1 MPIERATSNYR
12 RELMN
17 MFSLS
22 KESENSLKRGILKL
36 VENFLKDYLKPK
48 QRITGLMTP
57 KQLKEELEIDYNTL
71 KRWER
76 AGLKRFT
83 PPIED
88 TRKVFYRI
96 DDILIFLGADK
107 ES

>member
-1 MPIERATSNYR
+1 
-12 RELMN
+12 

-22 KESENSLKRGILKL
+22 KESENSLKCGILKL
-36 VENFLKDYLKPK
+36 IEGFLKDYLKPK

-57 KQLKEELEIDYNTL
+57 KQLKEELDIDHNTL

-76 AGLKRFT
+76 AGLKRCT

-88 TRKVFYRI
+88 TRKIFYKI
-96 DDILIFLGADK
+96 EDILIFLGAEK
-107 ES
+107 

>member
-1 MPIERATSNYR
+1 
-12 RELMN
+12 

-96 DDILIFLGADK
+96 DDILIFLRADK

>member
-1 MPIERATSNYR
+1 
-12 RELMN
+12 

-57 KQLKEELEIDYNTL
+57 KQLKGELEIDYNTL

>member
-1 MPIERATSNYR
+1 
-12 RELMN
+12 MN

-96 DDILIFLGADK
+96 DDILIFLGA
-107 ES
+107 ER

>member
-1 MPIERATSNYR
+1 
-12 RELMN
+12 

-36 VENFLKDYLKPK
+36 IDSFLKDYMQPK
-48 QRITGLMTP
+48 QCITGLMTP
-57 KQLKEELEIDYNTL
+57 KQLKEELDIDHNTL

-88 TRKVFYRI
+88 TRKIFYKI
-96 DDILIFLGADK
+96 EDILIFLGAEK
-107 ES
+107 

>member
-1 MPIERATSNYR
+1 
-12 RELMN
+12 

-88 TRKVFYRI
+88 TRKVFYKI
-96 DDILIFLGADK
+96 DDILIFLGA
-107 ES
+107 ER

>member
-1 MPIERATSNYR
+1 
-12 RELMN
+12 

-76 AGLKRFT
+76 EGLKRFT

-96 DDILIFLGADK
+96 DDILIFLGA
-107 ES
+107 ER

>member
-1 MPIERATSNYR
+1 
-12 RELMN
+12 

-71 KRWER
+71 KRWEL

>member
-1 MPIERATSNYR
+1 
-12 RELMN
+12 

-48 QRITGLMTP
+48 QHITGLMTP

-76 AGLKRFT
+76 AELKRCT

>member
-1 MPIERATSNYR
+1 
-12 RELMN
+12 

-36 VENFLKDYLKPK
+36 VENFLKDYLKPE

-96 DDILIFLGADK
+96 DDILIFLGA
-107 ES
+107 ER

>member
-1 MPIERATSNYR
+1 
-12 RELMN
+12 

-57 KQLKEELEIDYNTL
+57 KQLKEASAIDYNTL
-71 KRWER
+71 KCWER
-76 AGLKRFT
+76 AGLKRFA

>member
-1 MPIERATSNYR
+1 
-12 RELMN
+12 

-57 KQLKEELEIDYNTL
+57 KQRKEELEIDYNTL

>member
-1 MPIERATSNYR
+1 
-12 RELMN
+12 

-22 KESENSLKRGILKL
+22 KESESSLKRGILKL
-36 VENFLKDYLKPK
+36 IESFLKDYLKPK
-48 QRITGLMTP
+48 QRITGLITP

-83 PPIED
+83 PHIED
-88 TRKVFYRI
+88 ARKVFYRI

>member
-1 MPIERATSNYR
+1 
-12 RELMN
+12 

-71 KRWER
+71 KRWVQGSKGSLLLSR
-76 AGLKRFT
+76 IHAKSF
-83 PPIED
+83 IESM
-88 TRKVFYRI
+88 
-96 DDILIFLGADK
+96 IF
-107 ES
+107 

>member
-1 MPIERATSNYR
+1 
-12 RELMN
+12 

-71 KRWER
+71 KRWDR

-96 DDILIFLGADK
+96 DDILIFLGA
-107 ES
+107 ER

>member
-1 MPIERATSNYR
+1 
-12 RELMN
+12 

-76 AGLKRFT
+76 AGLKRFA

-88 TRKVFYRI
+88 TRKVFYII

>member
-1 MPIERATSNYR
+1 
-12 RELMN
+12 

-48 QRITGLMTP
+48 QRIIGLMTP

>member
-1 MPIERATSNYR
+1 
-12 RELMN
+12 MN

>member
-1 MPIERATSNYR
+1 
-12 RELMN
+12 

-107 ES
+107 ESQGVKRGKNKDIFLAKN

>member
-1 MPIERATSNYR
+1 
-12 RELMN
+12 

-48 QRITGLMTP
+48 QHITGLMTP

>member
-1 MPIERATSNYR
+1 MD
-12 RELMN
+12 

-96 DDILIFLGADK
+96 DDILIFLGA
-107 ES
+107 ER

>member
-1 MPIERATSNYR
+1 
-12 RELMN
+12 
-17 MFSLS
+17 
-22 KESENSLKRGILKL
+22 
-36 VENFLKDYLKPK
+36 
-48 QRITGLMTP
+48 MTP

>member
-1 MPIERATSNYR
+1 
-12 RELMN
+12 

-71 KRWER
+71 KRWGR

>member
-1 MPIERATSNYR
+1 
-12 RELMN
+12 

-22 KESENSLKRGILKL
+22 KESENSLKSGILKQ

-96 DDILIFLGADK
+96 DDILIFLGA
-107 ES
+107 ER

>member
-1 MPIERATSNYR
+1 
-12 RELMN
+12 

-57 KQLKEELEIDYNTL
+57 KQLKEDLEIDYNTL

>member
-1 MPIERATSNYR
+1 
-12 RELMN
+12 

-36 VENFLKDYLKPK
+36 VEGFLKDSLKPK
-48 QRITGLMTP
+48 PRLTGLMTP
-57 KQLKEELEIDYNTL
+57 TQLKEELDIDYKTL

-76 AGLKRFT
+76 AGLRRYS

-88 TRKVFYRI
+88 TRKVFYKI
-96 DDILIFLGADK
+96 EDILVFLGADN
-107 ES
+107 

>member
-1 MPIERATSNYR
+1 
-12 RELMN
+12 

-107 ES
+107 GS

>member
-1 MPIERATSNYR
+1 M
-12 RELMN
+12 
-17 MFSLS
+17 
-22 KESENSLKRGILKL
+22 KVKRQLIIVLQY
-36 VENFLKDYLKPK
+36 LKDYLKPK
-48 QRITGLMTP
+48 QRITGLMTS

-76 AGLKRFT
+76 AGLKRCT

-96 DDILIFLGADK
+96 DDILIFLGA
-107 ES
+107 ER

>member
-1 MPIERATSNYR
+1 
-12 RELMN
+12 

>member
-1 MPIERATSNYR
+1 
-12 RELMN
+12 

-71 KRWER
+71 KRQPGR
-76 AGLKRFT
+76 QRFQ
-83 PPIED
+83 
-88 TRKVFYRI
+88 
-96 DDILIFLGADK
+96 
-107 ES
+107 